1 MIETENTQRE
11 TLVFRLGAQEYGVDI
26 LKVQEIRGYDASS
39 VTSIVTEPHYIKGVI
54 NLRGN
59 IVPVIDLR
67 GKFGLGDAQYG
78 GTTVTII
85 LNVSGRTVGIVVD
98 GVSDVVVFKRD
109 QIRPA
114 PALGAAI
121 RAEYVDGLGLLDTRM
136 IILLG
141 IERLLMSGDFE
152 LPPAVA

>member
-1 MIETENTQRE
+1 M
-11 TLVFRLGAQEYGVDI
+11 
-26 LKVQEIRGYDASS
+26 
-39 VTSIVTEPHYIKGVI
+39 
-54 NLRGN
+54 
-59 IVPVIDLR
+59 PVIDLR

-121 RAEYVDGLGLLDTRM
+121 RAEYVDGLGLLDARM